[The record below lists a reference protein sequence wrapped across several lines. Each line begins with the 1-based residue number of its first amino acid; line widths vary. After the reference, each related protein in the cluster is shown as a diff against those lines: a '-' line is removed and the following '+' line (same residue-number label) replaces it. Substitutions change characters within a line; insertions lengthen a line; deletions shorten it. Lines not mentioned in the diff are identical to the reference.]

1 MNIVIHQEV
10 ILDMHNY
17 FHAWTDGSDC
27 KLLFKMIPYRVLL
40 LYAKKILWNTINEK
54 SRKVQIGFS
63 AITIRRQKVLIIF
76 GQYLKEKVTVS
87 LQRQWSKLT
96 LTFLSLLPSSCRT
109 VAGFQVFCPQIIR
122 HVWLL
127 NQWKSDFKRITFL
140 SNFQQQI
147 TFIGTHI

>member
-63 AITIRRQKVLIIF
+63 AITIILIRKTKLLLV
-76 GQYLKEKVTVS
+76 YLS
-87 LQRQWSKLT
+87 SK
-96 LTFLSLLPSSCRT
+96 
-109 VAGFQVFCPQIIR
+109 
-122 HVWLL
+122 
-127 NQWKSDFKRITFL
+127 N
-140 SNFQQQI
+140 
-147 TFIGTHI
+147 